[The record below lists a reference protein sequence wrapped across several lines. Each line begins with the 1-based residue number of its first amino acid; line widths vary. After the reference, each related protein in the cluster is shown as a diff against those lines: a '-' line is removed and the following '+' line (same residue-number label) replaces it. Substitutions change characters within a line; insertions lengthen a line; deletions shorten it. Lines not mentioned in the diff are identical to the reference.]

1 MRQVMP
7 HCNNMVDDLRPCK
20 SFLHLKSGGG
30 ASILAPS
37 GCGRS
42 AEGRRFPSAAQCSQ
56 ELAAGRSNKLED
68 AAAWQIAVIR
78 SGVAPLGK
86 RLNISRPSI
95 WVEGSVHEAI
105 IRTPSFVIYIAKT
118 RTACYLY
125 WR

>member
-37 GCGRS
+37 DCGRS
-42 AEGRRFPSAAQCSQ
+42 AEGCRFLQPPNVLKSLRR
-56 ELAAGRSNKLED
+56 GRSNKLED

-78 SGVAPLGK
+78 SGVAPPRG
-86 RLNISRPSI
+86 N
-95 WVEGSVHEAI
+95 A
-105 IRTPSFVIYIAKT
+105 
-118 RTACYLY
+118 
-125 WR
+125 